1 LQIGIVNEIE
11 DDKAILSLH
20 YGNKL
25 NETFDNFGTK
35 LLKLPNSTTKTAN
48 IISTLNPKS

>member
-1 LQIGIVNEIE
+1 MNEIDE
-11 DDKAILSLH
+11 DKVQLSLH

-25 NETFDNFGTK
+25 NEIFDNFATK
-35 LLKLPNSTTKTAN
+35 LLKMPNSSTKTAN